1 MTSNVFTK
9 KNKIANWIKA
19 VALAIVI
26 GMVVTFAVALLA
38 GFKVKFVVTSS
49 MEPTYKTKS
58 CLLLIAPCDYYDDV
72 EINDVVTWGAGKTT
86 FTHRVVDTQV
96 VEKDGVSKTY
106 WVARGDNPSIKLDN
120 TQVVNPDVFVGKVI
134 YHSNVLGAIFNYIK
148 ENIMLVAFCFVVVL
162 LVCVVVL

>member
-1 MTSNVFTK
+1 MTNNIFVK
-9 KNKIANWIKA
+9 KNTIAYWIKA
-19 VALAIVI
+19 LALAIVL

-58 CLLLIAPCDYYDDV
+58 CILLLAPCDYYEDV
-72 EINDVVTWGAGKTT
+72 EVGDVITWGAGATT
-86 FTHRVVDTQV
+86 FTHRVVDSKV

-106 WVARGDNPSIKLDN
+106 WVARGDNPTIALDN
-120 TQVVNPDVFVGKVI
+120 TQLVNPDVFVGKVV
-134 YHSNVLGAIFNYIK
+134 YHSNVIGAIFNYVK
-148 ENIMLVAFCFVVVL
+148 ENIMLVAFCLVVIF